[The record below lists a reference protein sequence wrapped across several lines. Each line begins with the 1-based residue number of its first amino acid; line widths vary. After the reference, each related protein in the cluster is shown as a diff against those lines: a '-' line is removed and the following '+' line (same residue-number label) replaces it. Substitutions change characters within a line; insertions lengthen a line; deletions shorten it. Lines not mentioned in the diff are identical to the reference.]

1 MTRGD
6 TAVETALRRA
16 AAAGGPPPA
25 SPEAVARGVEAAGAA
40 LRGSEDGRLRAWA
53 LWGSVLET
61 QLRLFPPAVR
71 VAALVVLLLGVPLAL
86 VSPGAASTVLDLAAP
101 ALAAVGVL
109 AAFGGTRRA
118 SLEVELA
125 CAVRPYE
132 LLLARLILV
141 VGCDLAT
148 ALLAS
153 LALVLGGGAGAAVH
167 LILTWFGPLL
177 LLAGLNLA
185 LSIRWGA
192 VAAAVPTCAL
202 WSVVVAATATA
213 ARPHAP
219 VWRWLAPAH
228 MPTSALVACSLA
240 GAVLL
245 VLSVARG
252 AAWVAPRGDAA

>member
-1 MTRGD
+1 MTRGGAEAAIRRNAA
-6 TAVETALRRA
+6 TGAPSPPTPEAVGRATEAAVAALRRP
-16 AAAGGPPPA
+16 G
-25 SPEAVARGVEAAGAA
+25 
-40 LRGSEDGRLRAWA
+40 DGRLEAWA
-53 LWGSVLET
+53 LWRSVLET

-71 VAALVVLLLGVPLAL
+71 VAAVVLLLLGVPLAL
-86 VSPGAASTVLDLAAP
+86 LSPGAAATALDLTAP

-109 AAFGGTRRA
+109 AAFGGPRRA

-141 VGCDLAT
+141 IGCDLAM
-148 ALLAS
+148 AGLAS
-153 LALVLGGGAGAAVH
+153 LALLVGGGADASIH

-192 VAAAVPTCAL
+192 VAAAVPSCAL
-202 WSVVVAATATA
+202 WSVVVAVTTTPLGRQELA
-213 ARPHAP
+213 
-219 VWRWLAPAH
+219 WLAPAH
-228 MPTSALVACSLA
+228 MPLPALVACSLA
-240 GAVLL
+240 GVVLL
-245 VLSVARG
+245 ALSVARG